1 MGESLTTDG
10 TDRMIRHFTIETTIT
25 EEQHVAL
32 HLNDAGEVEF
42 TGVYKLEY
50 YDDKANGH
58 PYKFVMANREF
69 IVTSFE
75 KKSTSPSRRTTSGI
89 TTIAAPMAMSG
100 KTLTSQ
106 CEFSA

>member
-1 MGESLTTDG
+1 M
-10 TDRMIRHFTIETTIT
+10 
-25 EEQHVAL
+25 
-32 HLNDAGEVEF
+32 
-42 TGVYKLEY
+42 EY

-69 IVTSFE
+69 IVTAFE
-75 KKSTSPSRRTTSGI
+75 EKEVDFPLPRTTSGT

-100 KTLTSQ
+100 KTLTSP